1 MISNALP
8 QTPISGGIVG
18 ILSVVV
24 EGQPVVAAW
33 GVLDGCQQMNIQG
46 QDGGKEGRWV
56 TGSGNEIVIQD
67 KGERSSSTNTPG
79 GAEVS
84 SRGQFKCMTA
94 AVQDPRDG
102 VK

>member
-24 EGQPVVAAW
+24 EGLPVIAVW
-33 GVLDGCQQMNIQG
+33 SVLDGYQKINIQG

-56 TGSGNEIVIQD
+56 TGSGNEITIQD
-67 KGERSSSTNTPG
+67 KGQKGLRRRICLEEPKS
-79 GAEVS
+79 V
-84 SRGQFKCMTA
+84 
-94 AVQDPRDG
+94 VG
-102 VK
+102 VNPNV